1 MTPPQ
6 TEAELRQLIDRLA
19 DPDEMARWLG
29 LMESRGAR
37 IKEGAHRR
45 WLHEYNLPD
54 CQGRGWVFNR
64 KPDAIPDAVKA
75 KGWPWETSRHT
86 LEGIAVDIYDGFN
99 TLGEVTAD
107 EGITSRYHA

>member
-1 MTPPQ
+1 M
-6 TEAELRQLIDRLA
+6 ADR
-19 DPDEMARWLG
+19 
-29 LMESRGAR
+29 
-37 IKEGAHRR
+37 EGAHRR
-45 WLHEYNLPD
+45 WLHELNLPD

-64 KPDAIPDAVKA
+64 EPDAIPDAVKA

-107 EGITSRYHA
+107 EGITSRYHAEVLAVARAVEAQNGTA